1 MEYQD
6 RQINC
11 IDCSQPFVFTA
22 GEQEFYARKGF
33 REEPKRC
40 KPCRDARK
48 QRRESGGYAA
58 PRQAGQNNNGG
69 GGNRAY
75 GNGNGGGGAEIDDDI
90 GNRAPSAAR
99 GPREVRDVRGGGG
112 GGGGG
117 GRSSREMFEAV
128 CASCGAQA
136 RVPFRPVAG
145 RPVYCR
151 DCYSSQSDGR

>member
-6 RQINC
+6 RQITC
-11 IDCSQPFVFTA
+11 IDCSQPFVFSA

-40 KPCRDARK
+40 KPCREARK

-58 PRQAGQNNNGG
+58 PRQGAGMNGGG

-75 GNGNGGGGAEIDDDI
+75 GNGNGGEIDDDI

-99 GPREVRDVRGGGG
+99 GPREVREVRGGGG
-112 GGGGG
+112 G
-117 GRSSREMFEAV
+117 RPASREMYDAV
-128 CASCGAQA
+128 CASCGAPA